1 MIKTKRLTLH
11 AFSDVDQAAMI
22 TLLTNETIKQT
33 FMIPDFTQEEEVIAL
48 FQKIK
53 EDSLHSDSFQVGI
66 YKGEKLIGFINNPER
81 DGDTMELGYVIHPA
95 YHKQGYA
102 TEALKA
108 VIPYLF
114 QQGCHEI
121 RAGAFEDNYASI
133 KVMEACGMKRIGKED
148 DIFYHEKMHHC
159 IYYAIQDTESK

>member
-11 AFSDVDQAAMI
+11 VFSDADQAAMLA
-22 TLLTNETIKQT
+22 LLTNETIKQT
-33 FMIPDFTQEEEVIAL
+33 FMIPDFSEEEGSTL
-48 FQKIK
+48 FQKMK
-53 EDSLHSDSFQVGI
+53 ADALRSDCFQIGI
-66 YKGEKLIGFINNPER
+66 YKEEQLIGFINELGRNESVI
-81 DGDTMELGYVIHPA
+81 ELGYVIHPD
-95 YHKQGYA
+95 YHNQGYA
-102 TEALKA
+102 SEALEA

-114 QQGCHEI
+114 QQGFHEI

-159 IYYAIQDTESK
+159 IYYAIQDTDGK

>member
-66 YKGEKLIGFINNPER
+66 YKGEQLIGFINNPER

-102 TEALKA
+102 TEA
-108 VIPYLF
+108 
-114 QQGCHEI
+114 
-121 RAGAFEDNYASI
+121 
-133 KVMEACGMKRIGKED
+133 CGMKRIEKEE
-148 DIFYHEKMHHC
+148 DIVYREKMHHC